1 MFDFSVKSAECILG
15 NFLNN
20 NSKGEL
26 SAVNSI
32 SSKEKNMYAGIC
44 SMPSSILGITFPYV
58 HSKDWRFNKAI
69 SLTHLTVIDIFGM
82 LQFELR
88 AIVRAYLQVIINL

>member
-1 MFDFSVKSAECILG
+1 
-15 NFLNN
+15 
-20 NSKGEL
+20 
-26 SAVNSI
+26 
-32 SSKEKNMYAGIC
+32 MYAGIC
-44 SMPSSILGITFPYV
+44 SMPSSILGI

-88 AIVRAYLQVIINL
+88 AIVRAYLQAIINL